1 MDAPKPTIGRIVTYR
16 SKTGDY
22 DLPAII
28 TGTRETM
35 SAAGLAR
42 ADAEEGE
49 RLILSTETHVHLHVF
64 TPGAQGS
71 YQEHNVP
78 MHPTTLA
85 EHIGVRRETRA
96 QPEPRTWRWPERI

>member
-1 MDAPKPTIGRIVTYR
+1 MNEQRPTIGRTVIYR
-16 SKTGDY
+16 SRTGDY

-35 SAAGLAR
+35 SSVGLAR
-42 ADAEEGE
+42 ADSEEGQ

-71 YQEHNVP
+71 YQEHDVP
-78 MHPTTLA
+78 MHPATLA

-96 QPEPRTWRWPERI
+96 QPEPRTWRWPERV